1 MSIKNKRLLIYLL
14 SLCMATASF
23 NVSAV
28 CTRADLTGTWRIY
41 SVFSDS
47 VMRCM
52 LIMPSSGTSIS
63 SKSSCYIL
71 DFKSSKPLTGKLTI
85 DSACHIT
92 GNVIIDAKQRSID
105 AWVSK
110 GKDSISGMGWD
121 PAQAFSGDVFA
132 GAKQ

>member
-1 MSIKNKRLLIYLL
+1 MSTKSKRLPFYFL

-23 NVSAV
+23 TASAA

-52 LIMPSSGTSIS
+52 LVMPSSGAAIS
-63 SKSSCYIL
+63 SKSLCYIPDYL
-71 DFKSSKPLTGKLTI
+71 RSNPLSGKLTI
-85 DSACHIT
+85 DSACHVT
-92 GNVIIDAKQRSID
+92 GNIVINTEQRSID

-121 PAQAFSGDVFA
+121 SAQPFSGTVFA
-132 GAKQ
+132 GSKQ